1 MAGIVAGPV
10 VDKSQNLSLLE
21 HQMTWFSPPRS
32 IEPVLPLMS
41 RVLKKWLPI
50 VLQSLVSLAFLVWIF
65 GKPGLREQAL
75 KVLANSQPGWLL
87 AGFLVAG
94 SGCFVGVIRW
104 GIFLRLLGIHLRG
117 WELLRLSF
125 IGLFFNNFLVGAIGG
140 DAVKVVWLGAKGHS
154 KTRALL
160 SVLMDRMS
168 GLAPLVVC
176 SLAFILLRLG
186 WLMQSPVVA
195 GVIKFVFAFLAGMV
209 ILLAISFVGIKYRG
223 PDRMLPQA
231 FPGREQLKE
240 FTDAYMLFLTAWRQ
254 TLLASLLSA
263 VILIGHFLTFYCSAR
278 AFGVNIPVMDFFAF
292 MPAVDIISALP
303 ISLGGLGVREQ
314 LFVTLLGDL
323 CKVPEAQAVSIS
335 LAGALLSIVWGLF
348 GLALLPA
355 YHKIVEQQKEA

>member
-1 MAGIVAGPV
+1 
-10 VDKSQNLSLLE
+10 
-21 HQMTWFSPPRS
+21 
-32 IEPVLPLMS
+32 MS

-50 VLQSLVSLAFLVWIF
+50 VLQSLVSVGFLVWIF
-65 GKPGLREQAL
+65 GKPGLREQAWQ
-75 KVLANSQPGWLL
+75 VLTNSQPGWLL
-87 AGFLVAG
+87 AGFVVAG
-94 SGCFVGVIRW
+94 AACFIGVVRW

-117 WELLRLSF
+117 WELLRISF
-125 IGLFFNNFLVGAIGG
+125 IGMFFNNFLVGAVGG
-140 DAVKVVWLGAKGHS
+140 DAVKIVWLGAKGHS

-168 GLAPLVVC
+168 GLAPLVIG
-176 SLAFILLRLG
+176 SLSFMLLRFD

-209 ILLAISFVGIKYRG
+209 GLLALSFVGIKYRG
-223 PDRMLPQA
+223 PDRMLPKG
-231 FPGREQLKE
+231 FPGRENLKE
-240 FTDAYMLFLTAWRQ
+240 FTDAYMLFLTSWRP
-254 TLLASLLSA
+254 TLAASALSG
-263 VILIGHFLTFYCSAR
+263 VILIAHFFTFYCSAR

-314 LFVTLLGDL
+314 LFVTMLGDL

-348 GLALLPA
+348 GLVLLPA
-355 YHKIVEQQKEA
+355 YHQIVEQQKES